1 MRTSRAAFSSRVSTT
16 EANDGTRVA
25 DRDGMTTNTTPTW
38 DALRRLR
45 DELGL
50 EIHLASMEAR
60 DRWRAL
66 QPRIEKLETKIL
78 AASDR
83 AEAAVEK
90 ELGALGKAL
99 RDLRD
104 DLAKR

>member
-1 MRTSRAAFSSRVSTT
+1 M
-16 EANDGTRVA
+16 
-25 DRDGMTTNTTPTW
+25 
-38 DALRRLR
+38 R

-50 EIHLASMEAR
+50 EIHLASMEIR

-66 QPRIEKLETKIL
+66 QPRIENMENKIL
-78 AASDR
+78 KASDR

-90 ELGALGKAL
+90 ELEALGKAM